1 MTEGF
6 GDVAFAKTTS
16 YGDQCEGNDWCLDR
30 SEYRMLEPAFGQVPS
45 HSVMVNA
52 DAYGDAKTESI
63 TMAFLALN
71 LDSEGQSILESV
83 MGTPGISEVDTGSH
97 LGSYSAAIGS
107 IPGIA
112 AYFEDKYGN

>member
-6 GDVAFAKTTS
+6 GDVAFVKTTS
-16 YGDQCEGNDWCLDR
+16 YGDHCEGNDWCLER
-30 SEYRMLEPAFGQVPS
+30 SEYRMLEPAFGRVPS

-52 DAYGDAKTESI
+52 DAYGDSKTESI

-71 LDSEGQSILESV
+71 LDLEGKSILESV
-83 MGTPGISEVDTGSH
+83 MGTPGISEVDTSSH

-107 IPGIA
+107 IHGIA